1 MISNIPAFAVHQD
14 YQARHSDML
23 AAARRGKDAEVV
35 LRYGWQPY
43 PGPQEEF
50 FNEPKPVIYYY
61 YSARRDRRLN
71 AEQYGKWLTGD
82 WLPVDMRPKNGQP

>member
-14 YQARHSDML
+14 YQLRHSDML

-35 LRYGWQPY
+35 LRSGLQPY
-43 PGPQEEF
+43 PNKFYFGGRSGGG
-50 FNEPKPVIYYY
+50 KK
-61 YSARRDRRLN
+61 RLN
-71 AEQYGKWLTGD
+71 AELYRKWLAD

>member
-23 AAARRGKDAEVV
+23 ASARRGKDAEVV
-35 LRYGWQPY
+35 LRASWQPY

-50 FNEPKPVIYYY
+50 FNEPKSIIYYGG
-61 YSARRDRRLN
+61 RRDRRLN
-71 AEQYGKWLTGD
+71 AEQYGKWLTSD
-82 WLPVDMRPKNGQP
+82 WLTVDKQPKNRQP